1 MRNYDRVNPRKPDGI
16 ENRKAYI
23 VGGGI
28 AGMAAAAFLVRDAQM
43 PGENITIYDQLPV
56 FGGSMDACGTAE
68 TGYVSRGERE
78 LEPYMECLWDLFST
92 IPSIYEDGRTVLDE
106 TRECNQ
112 QLEID
117 SKHRLWE
124 KGFVPHDESDMGI
137 SPIVQEQMIKMITT
151 PEENLEY
158 VTIEQWFSKD
168 FFESNLWYYWSAMLA
183 FQPYESLVEMR
194 RYAIRFMHQLHLIK
208 SLKQILRTKYDQY
221 HSLILPLQKYLTDR
235 GVNFVSDTTV
245 TDMDMDIQGKLKT
258 VTALRMEKGGKEYV
272 QAVGKEDMVLFTN
285 GSMTQNSTRGSMTE
299 APVMN
304 RDIEHRGC
312 FTL

>member
-1 MRNYDRVNPRKPDGI
+1 
-16 ENRKAYI
+16 
-23 VGGGI
+23 
-28 AGMAAAAFLVRDAQM
+28 
-43 PGENITIYDQLPV
+43 
-56 FGGSMDACGTAE
+56 
-68 TGYVSRGERE
+68 
-78 LEPYMECLWDLFST
+78 
-92 IPSIYEDGRTVLDE
+92 
-106 TRECNQ
+106 
-112 QLEID
+112 
-117 SKHRLWE
+117 
-124 KGFVPHDESDMGI
+124 
-137 SPIVQEQMIKMITT
+137 MITT

-221 HSLILPLQKYLTDR
+221 HGLILPLQKYLTDR

-245 TDMDMDIQGKLKT
+245 TDMDMDIQGKLKA

-272 QAVGKEDMVLFTN
+272 QAVGKEDMVFFTN

-312 FTL
+312 FTLWEKLAAKSEDFGHPENFISVTITITDYPQLFQYIEEKTGNQTGTGGGCYIYSFSVVHDLQRRASAYGSGAARECANTVDLRLAYKKSR